1 MRRRGAPLR
10 AAVAVLTS
18 VVVSSAPSPVAGA
31 DEACLL
37 DDQGVLTV
45 VATGPLVLWRDA
57 GGSVHVDGLPEGV
70 SCPPV
75 TVDELSMV
83 AATVTGR
90 LTLDL
95 ADGWLLKTDGTS
107 VVPLELGMPG
117 PEDLLEIRGS
127 EGDDQVRVGRSG
139 AELAGGGPPDV
150 TGPGGA
156 GLEEVEGLQARGRGG
171 ADAISLRGGDDLGE
185 PWADETILDGGDG
198 DDRLQGGDGPDDIRG
213 GPGEDT
219 ADYSDRWEPLTLVI
233 GLPDASGAAF
243 EGDSLTGLERLV
255 GGAADDLLEG
265 AGMNEALR
273 GGPGADTLRGA
284 SGLDLLVG
292 GPGADRLVG
301 GREADRLAGGDGR
314 DVLRGG
320 DAGDRLDG
328 GAGRDRGDGGPG
340 RDVCEAVERTLSC
353 EVFRSARPAR
363 LGAAARSTDPIL
375 AWSTFLGGRGDDV
388 AGAIARVPTGG
399 VVVVGTSVATWGTP
413 IRPFVGGGSDAF
425 VARLDGRG
433 RLLWTTFLG
442 GPGQDVGSDVEIAP
456 DGAIHVAGW
465 SAATWG
471 QPRRA
476 FRGRTDGF
484 VAQLDPTGTLVW
496 STFLGG
502 GGRDRLSGIAL
513 GGDRIVVVGTSSA
526 SWGSPLSPFAGG
538 TDVAIAAL
546 GPGGSLRWTTFLGG
560 PGEETGSAVA
570 AVPGALAAVGVGTE
584 GLPAPLAPYA
594 GGASDAVV
602 GAGDAAGSFTWSTY
616 LGGPGADVGRT
627 ILARSAGGWAVGG
640 WSTAAWGAPVGP
652 FGGRSDGL
660 LAVLASD
667 GGLAWHTFLGGAGW
681 DRVCALVADPE
692 DRTFAVGDSS
702 APWGTPARP
711 HAGGRDAFLALVG
724 GAGDVS
730 WNAFLGGAGDDEGA
744 GLALGE
750 GRILVAG
757 TSDASWGEPVRAFRG
772 GWSDAFV
779 ASVRA
784 SAVP

>member
-1 MRRRGAPLR
+1 MRGRGWGTTLAAAMVALASGAPWSVPAR
-10 AAVAVLTS
+10 AA
-18 VVVSSAPSPVAGA
+18 
-31 DEACLL
+31 DACAL
-37 DDQGVLTV
+37 DGGVLTIT
-45 VATGPLVLWRDA
+45 ATGSIILRRDE
-57 GGSVHVDGLPEGV
+57 GGSVQVEGLPEGV
-70 SCPPV
+70 SCPEVSVDDLSEV
-75 TVDELSMV
+75 T
-83 AATVTGR
+83 ATVTGT

-95 ADGWLLKTDGTS
+95 TNGWLAKQDGT
-107 VVPLELGMPG
+107 VVALELGMPG
-117 PEDLLEIRGS
+117 PDDRLEILGTG
-127 EGDDQVRVGRSG
+127 GDDQVRVGRSG
-139 AELAGGGPPDV
+139 ADLAGDGGPDV
-150 TGPGGA
+150 TGTAGA
-156 GLEEVEGLQARGRGG
+156 SLDEVERLGVRGRGG

-273 GGPGADTLRGA
+273 EGPGADALRGA

-320 DAGDRLDG
+320 GDGDRLDG

-353 EVFRSARPAR
+353 EVLRRRASLEPV
-363 LGAAARSTDPIL
+363 ARSTDPIL

-456 DGAIHVAGW
+456 DDAIFVTGW
-465 SAATWG
+465 SAAAWG

-484 VAQLDPTGTLVW
+484 VAQLDPTGTLAW

-502 GGRDRLSGIAL
+502 GGRDRLSGLAL

-570 AVPGALAAVGVGTE
+570 AVPGALAAAGVGTD

-744 GLALGE
+744 GLVLGE